1 VAYRDLAEGILP
13 PILAMACRQP
23 DGIAIPGDGL
33 MRFSTDLASGSAGV
47 ALALERFQHGGPD
60 FHYTLDELLGDRHA

>member
-1 VAYRDLAEGILP
+1 
-13 PILAMACRQP
+13 MACRQP
-23 DGIAIPGDGL
+23 DGIAIPGNGL